1 MATQTITGEILSF
14 RSRCFFKRKRCHYR
28 KKGQQLFNQ
37 RTRRTRAQ
45 EGKDE
50 SSELQGTC
58 SKADITH
65 FDFKLLKAFL
75 YKFGQLREDF
85 FSANFEEAKS
95 KVRYFFSGLIFGLR
109 KTTC

>member
-1 MATQTITGEILSF
+1 MSGNFCFSALVAASSSSPSTSSTSSTATQTITGDILTF

-50 SSELQGTC
+50 SSELQV
-58 SKADITH
+58 
-65 FDFKLLKAFL
+65 LKF
-75 YKFGQLREDF
+75 
-85 FSANFEEAKS
+85 N
-95 KVRYFFSGLIFGLR
+95 KVGERLKRVNCQTGESL
-109 KTTC
+109 